1 MATDNPP
8 NDNIFFESHQQDIAP
23 SLRDHG
29 RAEILKVAEKFFGQ
43 LIAAR
48 VHFGTEG
55 IGSRCTVNIQMGGLA
70 PIAAEALSK
79 DMKLSFDL
87 ALEKAVHQLR
97 RAKRELRDDK
107 PARIDKGVL
116 PDGSRIN

>member
-1 MATDNPP
+1 MATENPQ
-8 NDNIFFESHQQDIAP
+8 DANIFFESHHEDIAP

-29 RAEILKVAEKFFGQ
+29 HAESEKIAKKYFGQ

-48 VHFGTEG
+48 VHFNPEG
-55 IGSRCTVNIQMGGLA
+55 IGSRCTINIQMGGLP
-70 PIAAEALSK
+70 PITGEALSK

-87 ALEKAVHQLR
+87 ALEKAVNQLR